1 MELLLECGHQ
11 AEVWIGKSTLCR
23 SESVCPLW
31 KIGDA
36 VLTSY
41 SRVVLQC
48 NRTRRM
54 MVGPLRVFLDSS
66 IFPLILSI
74 GPDHSQWLH
83 GHHSKEI
90 KVYLSSIK
98 KLQTYPPPSD
108 IPPPP
113 APAVHGSLILQGR
126 LSVIPGAACIWG
138 WVIRPTMETKGDIVI
153 DATGIKRLIRDSR
166 EQLHATKLGPL
177 KKWINY

>member
-36 VLTSY
+36 VLTSH
-41 SRVVLQC
+41 SKVVLQR
-48 NRTRRM
+48 NRTHRM
-54 MVGPLRVFLDSS
+54 MVGPLRVFLESS
-66 IFPLILSI
+66 IIPLKLSI

-98 KLQTYPPPSD
+98 KLQTYPPS
-108 IPPPP
+108 
-113 APAVHGSLILQGR
+113 VHGSLILQGR
-126 LSVIPGAACIWG
+126 LSVIPGAAWVWG
-138 WVIRPTMETKGDIVI
+138 WVIRPKMETKRNIVI
-153 DATGIKRLIRDSR
+153 DATRIKKLIRDSR
-166 EQLHATKLGPL
+166 EQLQAIKLGPL

>member
-113 APAVHGSLILQGR
+113 RRQSTDPLFYRVDCQSFLG
-126 LSVIPGAACIWG
+126 
-138 WVIRPTMETKGDIVI
+138 
-153 DATGIKRLIRDSR
+153 
-166 EQLHATKLGPL
+166 LHAYGAGWSDPQWRQKETL
-177 KKWINY
+177 